1 MPVRARRSADL
12 SNDLWTVYN
21 RVQESLIRGGLRY
34 VDKDGDFKTLRK
46 ISSIDSVSKVNKELW
61 NLAKGFAA

>member
-1 MPVRARRSADL
+1 MIINLRSADL

-21 RVQESLIRGGLRY
+21 RAQESLIRGGLRY

-46 ISSIDSVSKVNKELW
+46 VSSIDTVSKINKELW
-61 NLAKGFAA
+61 NLAKSFAA